1 MLDINDLEKRW
12 LHYKIKSY
20 IPHAIIT
27 VSLIVISTILFF
39 IIPSEVP
46 TEKKVTT
53 TKVIPKQIQKKPIIK
68 QTATTQVV
76 TQPIIKK
83 EKKIVPISI
92 ETNKKHALKLEPS
105 LNFMNK
111 MQNASQPYYNNSN
124 AQDKHRIMITPNT
137 DSFKK
142 PVQKAPIVKE
152 EVIEQE
158 IEVVEDEEVIEPAHK
173 ISIKRRN
180 TKDDIAEIIK
190 RFKKNNNPALSLF
203 VAKKYYE
210 LGDYQQSYNYALIT
224 NNINSDI
231 EQSWI
236 IFAKSLVKLN
246 EKEMAIKTLKS
257 YIKSSHSN
265 SAQILLE
272 EITSGKFQ

>member
-12 LHYKIKSY
+12 LYYKIKSY
-20 IPHAIIT
+20 IPHAVIVLSLVII
-27 VSLIVISTILFF
+27 VSVLMFALNEESV
-39 IIPSEVP
+39 
-46 TEKKVTT
+46 EKKNPP
-53 TKVIPKQIQKKPIIK
+53 VIVATQKPQAVVVKKPK
-68 QTATTQVV
+68 PEPQVL
-76 TQPIIKK
+76 KK
-83 EKKIVPISI
+83 KPLKPIVPSTPKPVIHND
-92 ETNKKHALKLEPS
+92 TMKLEPS
-105 LNFMNK
+105 LGFMKK
-111 MQNASQPYYNNSN
+111 MQSSTQPYYNNHSSN
-124 AQDKHRIMITPNT
+124 
-137 DSFKK
+137 
-142 PVQKAPIVKE
+142 PIVTQNTNQYKETKKGEPLQE
-152 EVIEQE
+152 EVTEQE
-158 IEVVEDEEVIEPAHK
+158 IEVVEDEVVDPVQK

-210 LGDYQQSYNYALIT
+210 LGDYHQAYNYALIT

-236 IFAKSLVKLN
+236 IFAKSLVKMN

-257 YIKSSHSN
+257 YIESSHSN

-272 EITSGKFQ
+272 EITSGKFR